1 MKYLIIILSM
11 TLCIYIGYSISKK
24 YKKRSNFFKA
34 TVMLCQK
41 FDVQINYSRDRV
53 KMIFEGLDEKHKG
66 QLYGIDKN
74 YIAYLNQENQLD
86 KENLFKSISFLKEE
100 EKDILFMFFKNLGR
114 SDVESQSKE
123 VKNFQSRFEELASAS
138 SNDMKK
144 YGNIAI
150 KLGIVAGLFIAVVLI

>member
-1 MKYLIIILSM
+1 MKYFIIIATM
-11 TLCIYIGYSISKK
+11 TFCIYIGYMLSKR
-24 YKKRSNFFKA
+24 YKKRNNFFKA
-34 TVMLCQK
+34 IVMLCQK

-53 KMIFEGLDEKHKG
+53 KMIFEGLDEKHKN

-74 YIAYLNQENQLD
+74 YISYLNQENQLD
-86 KENLFKSISFLKEE
+86 KESLFKSISFLKEE

-123 VKNFQSRFEELASAS
+123 VKNFQSRFDELSITS

-144 YGNIAI
+144 YGSIAI
-150 KLGIVAGLFIAVVLI
+150 KLGIVAALFLAVVLI